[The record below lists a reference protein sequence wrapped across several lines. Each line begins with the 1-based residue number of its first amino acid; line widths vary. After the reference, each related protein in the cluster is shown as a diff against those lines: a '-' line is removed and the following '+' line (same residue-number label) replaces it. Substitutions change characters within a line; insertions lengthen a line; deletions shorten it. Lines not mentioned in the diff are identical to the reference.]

1 MTLGIRTPTCP
12 MMKHAIL
19 FLTAPLL
26 AQLAVL
32 HAIAAD
38 FDPCRFGAKP
48 DGQTLCTG
56 PIQQA
61 IDACAAAGGGR
72 VLLQGGCFR
81 SGTLRLKSHVILHLK
96 AGATLAASANLDDFP
111 TTPSR
116 HPSYTG
122 ELITGKMFLHAEDA
136 QNIGI
141 EGRGTVDGGGDAWVE
156 GPYGFPSF
164 HHRPRLLHFV
174 ACENVQIRGV
184 TFRNSASWTLS
195 FLECRDMVLDG
206 FRIDSRENPD
216 IEQERYANA
225 KGRNTDGVDLID
237 CQQVRMTNCYIN
249 SGDDS
254 IVLKS
259 WSPDKACRDITIAN
273 CVVSSNA
280 SGIKIGTES
289 AGAFEDIVVQNCT
302 VFDTRCEGLAVLTV
316 DGARIQRVS
325 FSNIALRNIKGDA
338 ILVRLGTRNRT
349 YRQDALVN
357 QGMLKDVMFSQIQ
370 GTRISSLG
378 NAISGVPGLDIEHVV
393 LRDINLEFE
402 GGGTAEDAQ
411 RSVPEN
417 EAGYPGVKLFGT
429 LPAYGFFVR
438 HAKGV
443 VMENLRLSFSADD
456 HRPAIV
462 GEAVEGLEISGLQA
476 RTLPWIQPVR
486 LPETAPSEKPVPAK

>member
-1 MTLGIRTPTCP
+1 
-12 MMKHAIL
+12 MKYAIL
-19 FLTAPLL
+19 FFALPLL
-26 AQLAVL
+26 AQ
-32 HAIAAD
+32 IAAPHGLGAD
-38 FDPCRFGAKP
+38 FDPSRFGAKP

-72 VLLQGGCFR
+72 VRFQGGCFR
-81 SGTLRLKSHVILHLK
+81 SGTLRLKSNVILHLE
-96 AGATLAASANLDDFP
+96 AGATLAASTNLADFP
-111 TTPSR
+111 TAPSR

-122 ELITGKMFLHAEDA
+122 ELVTGKMFLHAEDA
-136 QNIGI
+136 TNIGI

-156 GPYGFPSF
+156 GPYGSPSF

-174 ACENVQIRGV
+174 ACESVQIRGV

-195 FLECRDMVLDG
+195 FLECRDLVLDG

-216 IEQERYANA
+216 IEQPRYATA

-237 CQQVRMTNCYIN
+237 CQQVRMANCLIN
-249 SGDDS
+249 SGDDA

-259 WSPDKACRDITIAN
+259 WSPDKACRDIVIAN

-289 AGAFEDIVVQNCT
+289 AGAFEDIAVQNCT

-316 DGARIQRVS
+316 DGARIERVS
-325 FSNIALRNIKGDA
+325 FSNISLRNIKGDA
-338 ILVRLGTRNRT
+338 ILVRLGSRNRT
-349 YRQDALVN
+349 YRQEAVVN
-357 QGMLKDVMFSQIQ
+357 RGSIQNVMFSQIQ

-378 NAISGVPGLDIEHVV
+378 NAISGVPGQDIENVV
-393 LRDINLEFE
+393 LRDLNLEFE
-402 GGGTAEDAQ
+402 GGGTVEDA
-411 RSVPEN
+411 RRNVPEN
-417 EAGYPGVKLFGT
+417 ETGYPGVKLFGT

-438 HAKGV
+438 HAKNV

-462 GEAVEGLEISGLQA
+462 GEAVEGLVISGLQA
-476 RTLPWIQPVR
+476 RTLPGIEPVR
-486 LPETAPSEKPVPAK
+486 LPGAGANGQGR